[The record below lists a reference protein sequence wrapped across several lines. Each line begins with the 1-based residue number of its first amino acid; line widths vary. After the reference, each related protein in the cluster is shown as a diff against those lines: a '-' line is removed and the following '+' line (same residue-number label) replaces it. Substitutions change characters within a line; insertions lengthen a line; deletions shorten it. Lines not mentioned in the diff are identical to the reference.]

1 MSTSDV
7 RTASP
12 SPLTP
17 AGFLADEAAL
27 KRAFDSEFPS
37 CLASAKTQLG
47 EASYLAPRVV
57 ETAFLN
63 AWAQRA
69 TLSNVDQLKSVLGDE
84 IHHGTARAL
93 SRRHSGG
100 RFGAVGGAKTGEH
113 KVSAD
118 HESAAYIWGEID
130 KAIHGT
136 GHNAEAHAA
145 AAATGRRDAV
155 TAMKSMGKRP
165 GWVVPVV
172 IGVVAL
178 AISVGGVMYVDRL
191 GEDDA
196 ILGLVASQG
205 IQPIAATSG
214 QIGSAPLGD
223 GTKMRIGPESKIY
236 IPDGFATKNRALK
249 VEGTAQFDVAKGQQ
263 MPFRVVAHRI
273 HFIATGTKFTIS
285 TFFPD
290 SMPAI
295 QVDEGSVT
303 VKAPTGVSTVSA
315 GQTMVVEKTGIR
327 AATDDEK
334 AEQFGWTNG
343 QITVRNKQLRVAV
356 AALTRWFNYDVKV
369 PDTQL
374 LDRPTTFDVPLDSSR
389 LAISQVEKSA
399 NVKFGYEGE
408 SKVFRDAGATPAKA
422 EAKAGKTA
430 AKAAAKPAAKGK
442 KK

>member
-1 MSTSDV
+1 MSTSDA

-12 SPLTP
+12 SPLSP
-17 AGFLADEAAL
+17 VGFLVDEAAL

-47 EASYLAPRVV
+47 EAAYLAPRVV

-69 TLSNVDQLKSVLGDE
+69 TLGGPDHLKSVLADE
-84 IHHGTARAL
+84 IRHGAARAL

-118 HESAAYIWGEID
+118 HESPAYVWGEID
-130 KAIHGT
+130 KAIHGA

-145 AAATGRRDAV
+145 AAATGRRDAA

-165 GWVVPVV
+165 GWVIPVI

-178 AISVGGVMYVDRL
+178 GASIAGVMYVDRL

-196 ILGLVASQG
+196 ALSLVAASQV
-205 IQPIAATSG
+205 QPIAAAAG

-223 GTKMRIGPESKIY
+223 GTKMRLGPESKIY
-236 IPDGFATKNRALK
+236 IPDGFATKNRVVK

-273 HFIATGTKFTIS
+273 HFIATGTKFTVS
-285 TFFPD
+285 TFSLD
-290 SMPAI
+290 SMPAVE
-295 QVDEGSVT
+295 VDEGTVT
-303 VKAPTGVSTVSA
+303 IKAPGGTAVVNA
-315 GQTMVVEKTGIR
+315 GQAMVVEKTGIR

-334 AEQFGWTNG
+334 AERFGWTNG
-343 QITVRNKQLRVAV
+343 QITVRNKQLRYAV
-356 AALTRWFNYDVKV
+356 DALTRWFNYDVKV

-389 LAISQVEKSA
+389 LAIAQVEKSA

-408 SKVFRDAGATPAKA
+408 TKVFRDAGAAGAKA
-422 EAKAGKTA
+422 EGKGA
-430 AKAAAKPAAKGK
+430 AKAPAKGK